1 MFDSPDVSL
10 AKFTAK
16 YRKTISIGLIPKPDL
31 EHWRKWTNK
40 TGGALIPVHMSP
52 EAWGDSI
59 GSLQTAA
66 AIVGAY
72 TPSSL
77 RNTEY
82 FQATLPRL
90 HRRILLDI
98 KRNYDRGPHGSFR
111 DRVEGK
117 PKPKR

>member
-1 MFDSPDVSL
+1 MFDSPDVAL
-10 AKFTAK
+10 EKFTAK
-16 YRKTISIGLIPKPDL
+16 YRKTISIGLIPKSDL
-31 EHWRKWTNK
+31 ENWRKWTNK

-52 EAWGDSI
+52 EKWSDSL
-59 GSLQTAA
+59 GALQTAA

-90 HRRILLDI
+90 YRRILLEI
-98 KRNYDRGPHGSFR
+98 KRNYDRGPHGLFKIKN
-111 DRVEGK
+111 EGA
-117 PKPKR
+117 PKPK